1 MTTFAIVIYY
11 QAMSTDIQLPSFI
24 DLRVDNYN
32 PNKAVRLSD
41 DLFDI
46 SKSVS
51 LLSNAHGIKI
61 IYVIA
66 QSIQNSQVDIQG
78 GVPRINISIQALF
91 DYLDLRKSNRRYE
104 YLIMA
109 FQAIMNNPLHLVK
122 KDSNG
127 NISYRGMSW
136 ISEYSFST
144 DKDRLLITLNP
155 ASIPLLYE
163 LSRYA
168 SIQPRHY
175 NALSSAYQLW
185 LYPFLKNKSK
195 MGKFRVKVSDLK
207 ILLNSEGKGSYT
219 DAMRGN
225 NTFFRRVLGI
235 TISKKAKKENAR
247 AKMAK
252 EKPQFIPWDYTIDSS
267 TGKPTG
273 TLYAINT
280 YTDLFVYARGIK
292 HGRSYEEVEFYFAS
306 EDFFQKGKWKEEL
319 MYAPDLFESISPSL
333 TITTPKET
341 IEKKKGWIVLTDKQ
355 VQELLQTFGISNVEL
370 LVQKSKTLQID
381 KEGRVL
387 QYKEI
392 PSK

>member
-1 MTTFAIVIYY
+1 
-11 QAMSTDIQLPSFI
+11 MSIDIKLPSFI

-32 PNKAVRLSD
+32 PNKAVRLSN

-78 GVPRINISIQALF
+78 GVPRIDISIQALF
-91 DYLDLRKSNRRYE
+91 DYLDLWKSNRRYE

-273 TLYAINT
+273 TLYAINA

-292 HGRSYEEVEFYFAS
+292 HGRSYEEVEFYFTS

-333 TITTPKET
+333 TITPPKET
-341 IEKKKGWIVLTDKQ
+341 IEKKKGWVVLTDKQ
-355 VQELLQTFGISNVEL
+355 VQELLKTFGISNVEL
-370 LVQKSKTLQID
+370 LAQKCKTLQID

-392 PSK
+392 PIK

>member
-1 MTTFAIVIYY
+1 
-11 QAMSTDIQLPSFI
+11 
-24 DLRVDNYN
+24 
-32 PNKAVRLSD
+32 
-41 DLFDI
+41 
-46 SKSVS
+46 
-51 LLSNAHGIKI
+51 
-61 IYVIA
+61 
-66 QSIQNSQVDIQG
+66 
-78 GVPRINISIQALF
+78 
-91 DYLDLRKSNRRYE
+91 
-104 YLIMA
+104 MA

-235 TISKKAKKENAR
+235 TISKEAKKENAR

-292 HGRSYEEVEFYFAS
+292 HGRSYEEVEFYFAP
-306 EDFFQKGKWKEEL
+306 EDFFKKGKWKEEL

-333 TITTPKET
+333 TTTPPNEI
-341 IEKKKGWIVLTDKQ
+341 IEKKEGWIILTDKQ
-355 VQELLQTFGISNVEL
+355 VQELLQTLGISNVEL

-387 QYKEI
+387 QYKVI

>member
-1 MTTFAIVIYY
+1 
-11 QAMSTDIQLPSFI
+11 
-24 DLRVDNYN
+24 
-32 PNKAVRLSD
+32 
-41 DLFDI
+41 
-46 SKSVS
+46 
-51 LLSNAHGIKI
+51 
-61 IYVIA
+61 
-66 QSIQNSQVDIQG
+66 
-78 GVPRINISIQALF
+78 
-91 DYLDLRKSNRRYE
+91 
-104 YLIMA
+104 MA

-235 TISKKAKKENAR
+235 TISKEAKKENAR

-252 EKPQFIPWDYTIDSS
+252 GKPQFIPWDYTIDSS

-292 HGRSYEEVEFYFAS
+292 HGRSYEEVEFYFAP
-306 EDFFQKGKWKEEL
+306 EDFFQKGKWKKEL
-319 MYAPDLFESISPSL
+319 MYAPDLFESTSQPL
-333 TITTPKET
+333 TIALPDGT
-341 IEKKKGWIVLTDKQ
+341 IEKKEGWGWVILTDKQ
-355 VQELLQTFGISNVEL
+355 VQELLKTLGISNVEL
-370 LVQKSKTLQID
+370 LAQKCKTLQID
-381 KEGRVL
+381 KEGKVL

-392 PSK
+392 PIK

>member
-1 MTTFAIVIYY
+1 
-11 QAMSTDIQLPSFI
+11 
-24 DLRVDNYN
+24 
-32 PNKAVRLSD
+32 
-41 DLFDI
+41 
-46 SKSVS
+46 
-51 LLSNAHGIKI
+51 
-61 IYVIA
+61 
-66 QSIQNSQVDIQG
+66 
-78 GVPRINISIQALF
+78 
-91 DYLDLRKSNRRYE
+91 
-104 YLIMA
+104 
-109 FQAIMNNPLHLVK
+109 
-122 KDSNG
+122 
-127 NISYRGMSW
+127 
-136 ISEYSFST
+136 
-144 DKDRLLITLNP
+144 
-155 ASIPLLYE
+155 
-163 LSRYA
+163 
-168 SIQPRHY
+168 
-175 NALSSAYQLW
+175 
-185 LYPFLKNKSK
+185 

-235 TISKKAKKENAR
+235 TISKEAKKENAR

-319 MYAPDLFESISPSL
+319 MYAPDLFESTCQPL
-333 TITTPKET
+333 TITLPDGT
-341 IEKKKGWIVLTDKQ
+341 IEKKDGWGWVTLTDKQ
-355 VQELLQTFGISNVEL
+355 VQEHLQTFGISNVEQ
-370 LVQKSKTLQID
+370 LVQKSKSLQID

-387 QYKEI
+387 QYKKL

>member
-1 MTTFAIVIYY
+1 
-11 QAMSTDIQLPSFI
+11 
-24 DLRVDNYN
+24 
-32 PNKAVRLSD
+32 
-41 DLFDI
+41 
-46 SKSVS
+46 
-51 LLSNAHGIKI
+51 
-61 IYVIA
+61 
-66 QSIQNSQVDIQG
+66 
-78 GVPRINISIQALF
+78 
-91 DYLDLRKSNRRYE
+91 
-104 YLIMA
+104 
-109 FQAIMNNPLHLVK
+109 
-122 KDSNG
+122 
-127 NISYRGMSW
+127 
-136 ISEYSFST
+136 
-144 DKDRLLITLNP
+144 
-155 ASIPLLYE
+155 
-163 LSRYA
+163 
-168 SIQPRHY
+168 
-175 NALSSAYQLW
+175 
-185 LYPFLKNKSK
+185 

-235 TISKKAKKENAR
+235 TISKEAKKENAR

-292 HGRSYEEVEFYFAS
+292 HGRSYEEVEFYFAP
-306 EDFFQKGKWKEEL
+306 EDFFKKGKWKEEL

-333 TITTPKET
+333 TTTPPNET
-341 IEKKKGWIVLTDKQ
+341 IEKKEGWIILTDKQ
-355 VQELLQTFGISNVEL
+355 VQELLQTLGISNVEL

-387 QYKEI
+387 QYKVI

>member
-1 MTTFAIVIYY
+1 MTTFAIVIHY

-91 DYLDLRKSNRRYE
+91 DYLDLWKSNRRYE
-104 YLIMA
+104 YLRMA

-273 TLYAINT
+273 TLYAINI